1 MRSFLFVCRSVCEQ
15 DNSQMHLRMLTK
27 HGRHL
32 RRYVTDDCFRSLVV
46 SLIHSTLD
54 NLSTATAP
62 SIFISSIVA
71 K

>member
-32 RRYVTDDCFRSLVV
+32 RRYVTDDCFRSLEV
-46 SLIHSTLD
+46 SLIHSKLD
-54 NLSTATAP
+54 Y
-62 SIFISSIVA
+62 
-71 K
+71 